1 MNNQYPAKP
10 MMDQMAQ
17 YGRYGDSMLV
27 HMNPVEVAGIA
38 SLSPT
43 GNLTINPV
51 TGQPEAFLPFLAPAL
66 GMLGTKLGLGALGSA
81 ALTGIGTAAV
91 TGDLKRGLLSGLTA
105 GLGSGLAEGIG
116 GLVEGAQEGINVAT
130 TSAESLGT
138 GAELA
143 AGATDAATSGLNLS
157 TATLAEGFV
166 PPGGTDFLA
175 QAQTAGQQAAQAAGT
190 LPPVDYVAQSQQ
202 IAQDASAA
210 LSAPPAPYVSEA
222 PGMVGQ
228 FDTAVSGSR
237 IGEGF
242 QNVVD
247 KFGTTGQIMGIGV
260 LEGAQAGEA
269 AQEDFKK
276 QQRRLM
282 EEEEASMGESRA
294 DLQRAYAAAQ
304 PGVARGD
311 SPYRSQMSQRTRDY
325 AAPSTYA
332 AEGGI
337 VRMNRGG
344 PAPGLSVK
352 QIYDALVGAGIID
365 PNVTSFDD
373 YATAYYTNNPSQG
386 GTGEGEE
393 SADPTP
399 KVTDKFE
406 VLDEDGVDMLA
417 PGYYGIKEGV
427 NPEDTQ
433 EYKALQKAEAGEILT
448 PKEQSFLERYYNR
461 RERFRTQRERS
472 IKAAQPEGAN
482 PYADLLA
489 NTNIFGYTAPAGALQ
504 GIDPVEIQRSLRP
517 NYKIASPLD
526 YMAGFEPEFQYFQD
540 DPNAPFIPNRAFR
553 PTLEGV
559 ESGGQYFDPILQRG
573 EYLSQLQDYYRTLA
587 SYGMGGANAPAEP
600 VDEEPPASGN
610 GSTGGSSGGSS
621 GSSGGS
627 SGSSDGSS
635 GSSGGSSGGS
645 SAGASGSGS
654 PGGSSYP
661 SGGGYSGT
669 IGSTSG
675 GASQSSSGGSYYRI
689 VDGKIIA
696 YDMASV
702 EGVDPSVYAGR
713 TALDGTDAPN
723 GYYVAN
729 ERVLGSVGDDPF
741 IIPGS
746 KGIYGEGIYYKDGGL
761 HNYISQ
767 EKLNRKRSDEA
778 DHALK
783 SAKFIDPALM
793 TEEEKFG
800 MARLTGSMPSSD
812 NAAVGMS
819 DWNAGS
825 GDNPDTYI
833 TQDDFGS
840 MYGSGDGLDS
850 TASSSPDTSTA
861 QSSQS
866 NAPALPTVDA
876 TAPSTAPDT
885 GTGSTITPWNIY
897 GPPGSGT
904 PIDTPYEGSFQ
915 FYRDRA
921 NEGVGSVSPVPN
933 TEAITVAA
941 PSRRQTKPA
950 DGIAGIPGINIDPA
964 TIQAAMA
971 ASNTPATPP
980 AGAPELTPEQ
990 EEAMNQ
996 ALGAIQSGGG
1006 FLNSMGRF
1014 PFQEGGRTLV
1024 GSLGSR
1030 ETPAGGIAE
1039 VDSEFAASPSEQD
1052 VTMLASALLGG
1063 APEADQIIQ
1072 MFLGKYGPEV
1082 FGQVREMILSM
1093 VTPNAQNEG
1102 MIRGQGGGMD
1112 DMIPGMIGASQP
1124 VAVSPGE
1131 YIVPADVV
1139 SDLGDGSSDAGADE
1153 LDSMLERVRMA
1164 RGGTADQPPA
1174 IEAQRVMPR

>member
-337 VRMNRGG
+337 VRMDRGG

-352 QIYDALVGAGIID
+352 QLYDALVEGGIID
-365 PNVTSFDD
+365 PNVISFDE
-373 YATAYYTNNPSQG
+373 YASAYYD
-386 GTGEGEE
+386 GTSSDGAAGEGEGEE

-417 PGYYGIKEGV
+417 PGYYGIKEGL

-448 PKEQSFLERYYNR
+448 PKEQSFLERYYDR

-472 IKAAQPEGAN
+472 IKAAEPVGERSAV
-482 PYADLLA
+482 AALLG
-489 NTNIFGYTAPAGALQ
+489 NTNIFGYTAPAGTLED
-504 GIDPVEIQRSLRP
+504 IDPVEIQRRLRQ
-517 NYKIASPLD
+517 NYTVASPLD

-600 VDEEPPASGN
+600 VDEEPPASTPSATG
-610 GSTGGSSGGSS
+610 GSSDGFFGSSGGSS

-627 SGSSDGSS
+627 SE
-635 GSSGGSSGGS
+635 GS

-661 SGGGYSGT
+661 SDGGYSST
-669 IGSTSG
+669 IGPASG

-696 YDMASV
+696 YDMASIA
-702 EGVDPSVYAGR
+702 GVDPSVYAGK

-746 KGIYGEGIYYKDGGL
+746 RGMYGEGIYYKDGAL
-761 HNYISQ
+761 HNYMSQ
-767 EKLNRKRSDEA
+767 EKYNEKYNREQ

-783 SAKFIDPALM
+783 SAAFIDPALM
-793 TEEEKFG
+793 SEDEKFG

-825 GDNPDTYI
+825 GDNPDTYM
-833 TQDDFGS
+833 TQDDFGW
-840 MYGSGDGLDS
+840 MYGDGSDS
-850 TASSSPDTSTA
+850 TASSSADTSTA
-861 QSSQS
+861 KSSQS
-866 NAPALPTVDA
+866 NAPALPGFDVS
-876 TAPSTAPDT
+876 APSTMPDT
-885 GTGSTITPWNIY
+885 AS
-897 GPPGSGT
+897 
-904 PIDTPYEGSFQ
+904 
-915 FYRDRA
+915 
-921 NEGVGSVSPVPN
+921 
-933 TEAITVAA
+933 EAVAT

-950 DGIAGIPGINIDPA
+950 DGIASIPGINIDPA
-964 TIQAAMA
+964 TIQLAMAPATPSQATPVPPPKSTSEIEKIIGDGVISAMGGKGGSGPQPAITPIPNPARIPETPIPNPARIPEAEEDEAIKAAMA
-971 ASNTPATPP
+971 R
-980 AGAPELTPEQ
+980 
-990 EEAMNQ
+990 
-996 ALGAIQSGGG
+996 LGRGGI
-1006 FLNSMGRF
+1006 RF
-1014 PFQEGGRTLV
+1014 NEGGRTLV
-1024 GSLGSR
+1024 GSLGPR
-1030 ETPAGGIAE
+1030 QTPAGGIAE
-1039 VDSEFAASPSEQD
+1039 VDSAFAASPSEQD

-1063 APEADQIIQ
+1063 APQADEIIQ

-1139 SDLGDGSSDAGADE
+1139 SDLGDGSSDAGAEE

-1164 RGGTADQPPA
+1164 RGGTAEQPPA
-1174 IEAQRVMPR
+1174 INAQGIMPG

>member
-116 GLVEGAQEGINVAT
+116 GLVEGAQTGVDVAT
-130 TSAESLGT
+130 TGADALGT

-143 AGATDAATSGLNLS
+143 AGATDSLATGLDMS
-157 TATLAEGFV
+157 TATLAEGLV

-228 FDTAVSGSR
+228 FDTAVSGSKV
-237 IGEGF
+237 GQGF

-247 KFGTTGQIMGIGV
+247 KVGTTGQLMGIGI
-260 LEGAQAGEA
+260 GSGQIAQMDME
-269 AQEDFKK
+269 EDFEK

-282 EEEEASMGESRA
+282 EENEASMGESYA
-294 DLQRAYAAAQ
+294 DLQRAYSMAQ

-311 SPYRSQMSQRTRDY
+311 SPYRSQMSQRTYDY

-344 PAPGLSVK
+344 AAPALSVK
-352 QIYDALVGAGIID
+352 QIYDAMLGAGMIPSD
-365 PNVTSFDD
+365 LSFADF
-373 YATAYYTNNPSQG
+373 ASQYYDGASSDG
-386 GTGEGEE
+386 AAGEGEDPV
-393 SADPTP
+393 APTP

-406 VLDEDGVDMLA
+406 VLDEDGVDMLT
-417 PGYYGIKEGV
+417 PGYYGIKAGTD
-427 NPEDTQ
+427 PEDTQ

-461 RERFRTQRERS
+461 RERYRTQRERS
-472 IKAAQPEGAN
+472 IKAAQPEAES
-482 PYADLLA
+482 PYAAMLA
-489 NTNIFGYTAPAGALQ
+489 NQNIFGYTAPAGALQ

-573 EYLSQLQDYYRTLA
+573 QYLSQLQDYYRTLA

-600 VDEEPPASGN
+600 VDAEPPASG
-610 GSTGGSSGGSS
+610 GDTTGGASGGASS
-621 GSSGGS
+621 
-627 SGSSDGSS
+627 
-635 GSSGGSSGGS
+635 GSSGGS
-645 SAGASGSGS
+645 SAGASDSGSAGVSGSGS
-654 PGGSSYP
+654 PGGNSYP

-675 GASQSSSGGSYYRI
+675 GASQSSSGGSFYRI
-689 VDGKIIA
+689 VDGKVIA
-696 YDMASV
+696 YDMASI

-713 TALDGTDAPN
+713 TALDGTDAPS

-746 KGIYGEGIYYKDGGL
+746 KGMYGEGIYYKDGAL
-761 HNYISQ
+761 HNYMSQ
-767 EKLNRKRSDEA
+767 EKYNEKYNSER

-783 SAKFIDPALM
+783 SAAFIDPALM

-800 MARLTGSMPSSD
+800 MARLTGSMPSPD

-825 GDNPDTYI
+825 GDNPDSYI
-833 TQDDFGS
+833 TQDDFS
-840 MYGSGDGLDS
+840 WMYGLDDAPDS
-850 TASSSPDTSTA
+850 ATSSSEDASTA

-866 NAPALPTVDA
+866 NAPALPTFDV

-885 GTGSTITPWNIY
+885 GTGETITPWNIY
-897 GPPGSGT
+897 GPLGSGT
-904 PIDTPYEGSFQ
+904 PVDVPYTSSFEYFRNLQNPNAGS
-915 FYRDRA
+915 
-921 NEGVGSVSPVPN
+921 ESSVPN

-941 PSRRQTKPA
+941 PSRRQTKPV